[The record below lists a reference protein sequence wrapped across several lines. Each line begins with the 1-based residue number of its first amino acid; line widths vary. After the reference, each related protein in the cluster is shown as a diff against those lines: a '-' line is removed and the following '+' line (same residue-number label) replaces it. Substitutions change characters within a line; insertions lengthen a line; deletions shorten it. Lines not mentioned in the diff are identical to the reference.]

1 MRKIELRRDKPTIW
15 LPLLLIVTGIFSL
28 AVLIVQVLA
37 NPGDTPLWAWL
48 LIIVLLAVV
57 LGGLSW
63 MMLRAP
69 SRLLY
74 LAQGRNLVIQTL
86 ASQRTIRRTQVKSIE
101 RVNYNLGAYGYRL
114 EPLRSTLPGYYVG
127 PFWPKGLGRVTA
139 FVGMRRGEGLLIS
152 LTGNKQLLLNPQDPG
167 EILALFGRETGSGM

>member
-1 MRKIELRRDKPTIW
+1 MKKIVLRRDKPTIW
-15 LPLLLIVTGIFSL
+15 LPLLLLVVDISSL
-28 AVLIVQVLA
+28 AVLAVQALE
-37 NPGDTPLWAWL
+37 NPGATPWWAWL
-48 LIIVLLAVV
+48 LIIVSLAVV
-57 LGGLSW
+57 LGSLSW

-86 ASQRTIRRTQVKSIE
+86 AGRRTIRRTQVKSTE

-127 PFWPKGLGRVTA
+127 SFWPKGLGRVTA
-139 FVGMRRGEGLLIS
+139 FVEMRRGEGLLIS